1 MNSIK
6 LLHYKIDSYSFIT
19 DKDAGK
25 RVNATDI
32 TTNR

>member
-1 MNSIK
+1 MKSIK

-25 RVNATDI
+25 SKHKKMLLI
-32 TTNR
+32 LP